1 MSPDALDV
9 VVVTYESASHLAAC
23 LRALPPSARV
33 VVVDNASQ
41 DGSADLA
48 AALGAQVVRNAANRG
63 YTAAANAGARRGDR
77 EHVLFLNPDA
87 SVDERS
93 LAALGRALRDDDRLA
108 AAAPRLVYDDG
119 SEQRVAW
126 PFPSPLGTWREAL
139 GLHRIGRPQPGF
151 VVGACLLVR
160 RRMFED
166 LGGFDERFW
175 LYGEEA
181 DFARRAAER
190 GWRVAVVDGAVARH
204 AGGAS
209 AAAARGL
216 VFEHF
221 QRGAEHF
228 IAKHHGRAGLV
239 AHRLGLLVGSAL
251 RVAPLALARDGRAA
265 TRRAIAA
272 RLLRTLFTT
281 PGSVGR

>member
-1 MSPDALDV
+1 MSPDELDV
-9 VVVTYESASHLAAC
+9 VVVSYESAPHLGAC
-23 LRALPPSARV
+23 LRALPSAARL
-33 VVVDNASQ
+33 VVVDNASR

-48 AALGAQVVRNAANRG
+48 AGLGAEVVRNEENHG

-77 EHVLFLNPDA
+77 EYLLFLSPDA
-87 SVDERS
+87 TVDERS
-93 LAALGRALRDDDRLA
+93 LAALGRVLGADDRLA
-108 AAAPRLVYDDG
+108 AVAPRLVYEDG

-126 PFPSPLGTWREAL
+126 PFPSPLGTWLEAL
-139 GLHRIGRPQPGF
+139 GLHRVHEPRAGF
-151 VVGACLLVR
+151 VVGTCLLVR
-160 RRMFED
+160 RRMFEA

-190 GWRVAVVDGAVARH
+190 GWRVAAVEGAVARH

-239 AHRLGLLVGSAL
+239 VHRIGLLVGSAL
-251 RVAPLALARDGRAA
+251 RVAPLALAGDSRAA
-265 TRRAIAA
+265 TRGAVAS
-272 RLLRTLFTT
+272 RLVRTLLTA
-281 PGSVGR
+281 PGRVGK